1 MKIKNEFHLIKSSGQ
16 NIIATKKP
24 QRKPLNTII
33 LTDTSVF
40 LWELLKKNDVSKTD
54 MLEAL
59 VKKFDLSTILALS
72 DIDIFIRTMR
82 ENDILE

>member
-1 MKIKNEFHLIKSSGQ
+1 MKIKNEFSLIKSSGQ
-16 NIIATKKP
+16 NIVITKKP
-24 QRKPLNTII
+24 QKKPLNTIV

-40 LWELLKKNDVSKTD
+40 LWKLLKENDVSKSD
-54 MLEAL
+54 MLDAL
-59 VKKFDLSTILALS
+59 MKEFDLSVILALS